1 MNFEK
6 LNIEIFEGKAGRKV
20 LFQPRIECWYYDK
33 VFLGQK
39 LPGSCGAEEQGIFN
53 KGVQH
58 NVHNLRLQKDRGARQ
73 ADTGALS

>member
-1 MNFEK
+1 M
-6 LNIEIFEGKAGRKV
+6 

-33 VFLGQK
+33 VFLGK
-39 LPGSCGAEEQGIFN
+39 SFPGAAALRNRASSIEES
-53 KGVQH
+53 KCPMLTQH